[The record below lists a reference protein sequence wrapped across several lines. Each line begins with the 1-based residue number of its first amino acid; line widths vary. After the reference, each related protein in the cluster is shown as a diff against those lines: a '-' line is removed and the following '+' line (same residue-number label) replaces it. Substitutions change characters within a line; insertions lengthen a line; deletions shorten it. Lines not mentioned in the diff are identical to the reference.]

1 MPNDLQIPHLNATNY
16 NTWSGLM
23 TAYLQSKG
31 IWRIVSSA
39 KTQPLLS
46 GILTAGELAALELY
60 HENHDKACGMIYLH
74 LDNDQKIH
82 VEAVKDDP
90 IQMWDALKA
99 VHQQKHTGNRLNA
112 YDDLVEQAV
121 LFIQHLRPKDFD
133 LAKLDEELAS
143 LTLIRALPDE
153 YNAFA
158 LSLLLLDK
166 MDKATIHQA
175 LVIDD
180 IQRRCRA
187 SDMPA
192 VATAFQTT
200 PAPSASKQKC
210 AFCDMSNHVMD
221 KCHKF
226 INVQKEA
233 KERVKNACKGN
244 RANKAQA
251 ATSEDKESKD
261 MEFAGNASALNTD
274 VPSFSTHST
283 DYDWIADTGATSHM
297 TPHHN

>member
-23 TAYLQSKG
+23 TACLQSKG
-31 IWRIVSSA
+31 IWCIVSGA

-46 GILTAGELAALELY
+46 GILTAGELAALKLY
-60 HENHDKACGMIYLH
+60 HENRNKACGMIYLH

-82 VEAVKDDP
+82 VEAVKDDL

-99 VHQQKHTGNRLNA
+99 VHQQKCPGNRFNA
-112 YDDLVEQAV
+112 YDDLFSIRKEEGETLQTLINRVERAV
-121 LFIQHLRPKDFD
+121 VLIQQLRPKDFD

-158 LSLLLLDK
+158 SSLLLLNK

-175 LVIDD
+175 FVTED
-180 IQRRCRA
+180 IQRCRCA

-200 PAPSASKQKC
+200 LTPSASKQKC
-210 AFCDMSNHVMD
+210 AFCNMSNHVMD

-233 KERVKNACKGN
+233 KEHVKNACKGN
-244 RANKAQA
+244 RANKAQE
-251 ATSEDKESKD
+251 AT
-261 MEFAGNASALNTD
+261 
-274 VPSFSTHST
+274 
-283 DYDWIADTGATSHM
+283 
-297 TPHHN
+297 